1 MNNID
6 NQITALQEQL
16 SLLQRQQEALRLERA
31 KSYAD
36 AFIHKLEADGIPL
49 KVGLQAFHDLSKF
62 TNSKLSS
69 KA

>member
-16 SLLQRQQEALRLERA
+16 SLLQRQQEALKLERA

-36 AFIHKLEADGIPL
+36 AFIRKLEADGIPL
-49 KVGLQAFHDLSKF
+49 KVGLQAFRDLSKF
-62 TNSKLSS
+62 TNSNPNF
-69 KA
+69 